1 MLFISTAG
9 IAAWLTG
16 QDTQTA
22 QPEPVLQPP
31 EFALPAGTGTVTAA
45 SKAVPQRAG
54 WPGNTTDMVGSAPDL
69 KRVFD
74 DFAGSTDPRQ
84 RRLAGRAYNACLP
97 AFLPTE
103 GQPASPEN
111 LIDALPADQHAPR
124 EAAYRALFA
133 RCHRMV
139 SKTRSSLDRIRVAL
153 AADAGNTPPGIR
165 AQERLLA
172 GETTHVE
179 ALVAQVMTSG
189 DANEVA
195 DLAGIAGKLAYSSTS
210 GATPA
215 DAERALVTDAALALV
230 ACDLGRD
237 CTAQS
242 LWALQLCATEG
253 LCDGTVADRLAVR
266 HTQAGIA
273 PEGVARR
280 RVELLEAI
288 RAGTAGELFRLPLP
302 LPN

>member
-1 MLFISTAG
+1 MLVVSAAG

-22 QPEPVLQPP
+22 QPDPGAQPP
-31 EFALPAGTGTVTAA
+31 EFALPAGTGTVMAR
-45 SKAVPQRAG
+45 SKAMPPREG
-54 WPGNTTDMVGSAPDL
+54 WPGDTTDMIGAALDM

-103 GQPASPEN
+103 GQTASPEN

-139 SKTRSSLDRIRVAL
+139 SETRSSLDRIRVAL
-153 AADAGNTPPGIR
+153 ASDAGNTPPGIR

-172 GETTHVE
+172 GETIHVE
-179 ALVAQVMTSG
+179 ALVAQVLTSG

-195 DLAGIAGKLAYSSTS
+195 DLAGIAGKLAYSSPS

-253 LCDGTVADRLAVR
+253 LCNGTVAERLVVR

-273 PEGVARR
+273 PEAVVQR
-280 RVELLEAI
+280 RVELLDAI
-288 RAGTAGELFRLPLP
+288 RAGTAGELFRLPVP